1 MLFAQISGVLM
12 ILFMIAAFV
21 FWLIALIQTI
31 ARHDLKNSKVL
42 WILLLIFVAPIGIIA
57 YGFSEN
63 RKWLGWVGVAMI
75 VFSIAYPIVTYVGM
89 MSAAQ

>member
-1 MLFAQISGVLM
+1 
-12 ILFMIAAFV
+12 
-21 FWLIALIQTI
+21 
-31 ARHDLKNSKVL
+31 
-42 WILLLIFVAPIGIIA
+42 LLIFVAPIGIIA